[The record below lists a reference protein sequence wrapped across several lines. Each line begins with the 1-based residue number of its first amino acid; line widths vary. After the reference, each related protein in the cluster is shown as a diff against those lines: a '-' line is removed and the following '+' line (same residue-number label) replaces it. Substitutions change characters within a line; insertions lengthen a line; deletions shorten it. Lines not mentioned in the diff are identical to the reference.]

1 MKKDKQWLLILV
13 VGSLLLV
20 ALGIFYYTNYGKIG
34 QRDANQSQT
43 LSTSNLENRALE
55 LNSQQ
60 LPDFKITSPDGREL
74 LISSFSDKPLLIVE
88 WASWCPDCRNQLPI
102 IQKMY
107 EKYGNQVHFVL
118 INLIEPEKET
128 TETADRYITQG
139 EYTFPYYYDMDQSA
153 ADALQV
159 QTIPSMYFVDKQ
171 GQIKKVLVE
180 HTSEDALEKE
190 LKELLQ

>member
-74 LISSFSDKPLLIVE
+74 LISSFSGKPLLIVE

-107 EKYGNQVHFVL
+107 EKYGDQVHFVL

-171 GQIKKVLVE
+171 GQIKNVLVK
-180 HTSEDALEKE
+180 HTPEDTLEKE

>member
-1 MKKDKQWLLILV
+1 MKKDKRWFAVVIVGILV
-13 VGSLLLV
+13 LVG
-20 ALGIFYYTNYGKIG
+20 LGIFYYANQGKIG
-34 QRDANQSQT
+34 RGVANQSQT
-43 LSTSNLENRALE
+43 SSTSNLENRALE
-55 LNSQQ
+55 LNAQQ
-60 LPDFKITSPDGREL
+60 LPEFKLTSPDGREL
-74 LISSFSDKPLLIVE
+74 SISSFSDKPLLIVE

-107 EKYGNQVHFVL
+107 EKYGDQVYFVL

-139 EYTFPYYYDMDQSA
+139 EYTFPYYYDMDQSV

-171 GQIKKVLVE
+171 GQIKNVLIK
-180 HTSEDALEKE
+180 HAPEDALEKE
-190 LKELLQ
+190 LKELLE

>member
-74 LISSFSDKPLLIVE
+74 LISSFSGKPLLIVE

-107 EKYGNQVHFVL
+107 EKYGDQVHFVL

-171 GQIKKVLVE
+171 GQIKNVLVK
-180 HTSEDALEKE
+180 HTPENTLEKE

>member
-1 MKKDKQWLLILV
+1 
-13 VGSLLLV
+13 
-20 ALGIFYYTNYGKIG
+20 
-34 QRDANQSQT
+34 
-43 LSTSNLENRALE
+43 
-55 LNSQQ
+55 
-60 LPDFKITSPDGREL
+60 
-74 LISSFSDKPLLIVE
+74 
-88 WASWCPDCRNQLPI
+88 
-102 IQKMY
+102 MY
-107 EKYGNQVHFVL
+107 EKYGDQVYFVL

-171 GQIKKVLVE
+171 GQIKNVLVKY
-180 HTSEDALEKE
+180 TPEDTLEKE

>member
-1 MKKDKQWLLILV
+1 MKKDKRWLLILV
-13 VGSLLLV
+13 VGSFLLV
-20 ALGIFYYTNYGKIG
+20 VLGIFYYANHGKIG
-34 QRDANQSQT
+34 QGDTNQSQT
-43 LSTSNLENRALE
+43 SSTSNLENRALE

-107 EKYGNQVHFVL
+107 EKYGDQVYFVL

-128 TETADRYITQG
+128 TEAADRYITQG
-139 EYTFPYYYDMDQSA
+139 EYAFPYYYDMDQSA

-159 QTIPSMYFVDKQ
+159 QTIPSMYFVDKR
-171 GQIKKVLVE
+171 GQIKNVLIK
-180 HTSEDALEKE
+180 HTPEDALEKE
-190 LKELLQ
+190 LKELLE

>member
-74 LISSFSDKPLLIVE
+74 LISSFSGKPLLIVE

-107 EKYGNQVHFVL
+107 EKYGDQVHFVL

-128 TETADRYITQG
+128 TGTADRYITQG

-171 GQIKKVLVE
+171 GQIKNVLVK
-180 HTSEDALEKE
+180 HTPEDTLEKE

>member
-1 MKKDKQWLLILV
+1 MKKDKRWFTVLIVGILV
-13 VGSLLLV
+13 LVG
-20 ALGIFYYTNYGKIG
+20 LGIFYYANQGKIG
-34 QRDANQSQT
+34 RGDANQSQAS
-43 LSTSNLENRALE
+43 STSKSGNSALE
-55 LNSQQ
+55 LNDQQ
-60 LPDFKITSPDGREL
+60 LPDFKLTSPDGREL
-74 LISSFSDKPLLIVE
+74 SISSFSDKPLLIVE

-118 INLIEPEKET
+118 INLIEPDKET
-128 TETADRYITQG
+128 TETADRYISQG

-159 QTIPSMYFVDKQ
+159 QTIPSTYVVDKQ
-171 GQIKKVLVE
+171 GQIKKVLVK

>member
-74 LISSFSDKPLLIVE
+74 LISSFSGKPLLIVE

-107 EKYGNQVHFVL
+107 EKYGDQVHFVL

-171 GQIKKVLVE
+171 GQIKNVLVK
-180 HTSEDALEKE
+180 HTSEDTLEKE